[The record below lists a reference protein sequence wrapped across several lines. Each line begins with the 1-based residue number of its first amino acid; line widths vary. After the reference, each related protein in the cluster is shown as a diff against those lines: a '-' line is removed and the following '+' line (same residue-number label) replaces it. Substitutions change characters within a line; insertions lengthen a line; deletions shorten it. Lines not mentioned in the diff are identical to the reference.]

1 MIEENLTIVEYANR
15 EGISP
20 DTVRRWIKKGK
31 LSASKKNNTWFISVD
46 QGEPEIE
53 NKTDIETPALQRLI
67 EEKDMR
73 LELIE
78 QQLREKDQQINKLQR
93 ALDQEQQLQAI
104 SQKTIESQRLQIE
117 KEKAKSFWQRLLRL
131 KQ

>member
-1 MIEENLTIVEYANR
+1 M
-15 EGISP
+15 
-20 DTVRRWIKKGK
+20 RRWIKKGK

-67 EEKDMR
+67 EEKDKR